1 MLLTGHLVPQ
11 KIQVCRFFQSFTFQN
26 TKVLQHDTQQK
37 WNKYIFCALKN
48 KESKKKKLKKN
59 KESISTS
66 IEKALKK
73 RLEWSRKVTA
83 TKSDILTFYHEDEN
97 ST

>member
-11 KIQVCRFFQSFTFQN
+11 KIQICRFFQSFTFQN

-48 KESKKKKLKKN
+48 KES
-59 KESISTS
+59 ISTS
-66 IEKALKK
+66 IEKALKERSK
-73 RLEWSRKVTA
+73 RSRKVTA
-83 TKSDILTFYHEDEN
+83 TESDILTLYREDEN